1 MKTYIKYTKEQTKQI
16 KEGLKEGKTLQSLS
30 QELSNAWNLPF
41 ESIYQKIRRVSKTK
55 RKYVKRQP
63 QTTPVVKTT
72 GVELTGGIKNAFLKN
87 FKTPSKVVLY
97 DDHIRYYFN

>member
-16 KEGLKEGKTLQSLS
+16 KEGLKEGKTLKSLS

-55 RKYVKRQP
+55 RKYVKRQ
-63 QTTPVVKTT
+63 T
-72 GVELTGGIKNAFLKN
+72 GVELKGGIKNTFLKN